1 MRRSIVMAGAA
12 VAALLTVGTAA
23 GTPVA
28 GAAPRNVSDR
38 TACPETGD
46 ASARLRP
53 GADATDPNTLSPAQ
67 ARSIDR
73 TLRARLRGLSPA
85 ERSAARRGHRPVV
98 VDVYWQVITHSN
110 GTGNVTNARLHQQLQ
125 VLNDGYA
132 GTTSGPAASTRFSFE
147 TKRVIRTANTDWYNW
162 ADPQV
167 DPRDDRAAKSA
178 LHRGGRAALN
188 VYVAN
193 LGDGLLGYA
202 TFPGGSPALDGV
214 VVLNASLPGG
224 NADPFNLGDTLTHE
238 VGHWLGLY
246 HTFQGGCSNPG
257 DAVADTPQQD
267 DGGNIFDCVVA
278 LDTCA
283 ASGTD
288 PVRNFMN
295 YVDDA
300 CMNRFT
306 PGQAT
311 RMSQAWDA
319 FRA

>member
-12 VAALLTVGTAA
+12 VAALLTVGTTA

-28 GAAPRNVSDR
+28 GAAHRNDSDR
-38 TACPETGD
+38 AACPQTD
-46 ASARLRP
+46 QTSARLRP
-53 GADATDPNTLSPAQ
+53 GADATDPNTVTRAQ

-73 TLRARLRGLSPA
+73 TLRARLRSLSPA
-85 ERSAARRGHRPVV
+85 ERSAARRTDTPVV
-98 VDVYWQVITHSN
+98 VDVVWQVITRNN
-110 GTGNVTNARLHQQLQ
+110 GSGNVTNNRLNEQLQ

-132 GTTSGPAASTRFSFE
+132 GTTSGPAASTRFSFQ
-147 TKRVIRTANTDWYNW
+147 TKQVIRTADTDWYNW

-167 DPRDDRAAKSA
+167 DASDDSAAKSA
-178 LHRGGRAALN
+178 LHRGGRATLN

-224 NADPFNLGDTLTHE
+224 NAAPFNLGDTLTHE
-238 VGHWLGLY
+238 VGHWLGLF
-246 HTFQGGCSNPG
+246 HTFQGGCSKQG

-267 DGGNIFDCVVA
+267 DGDNIFECTVA

-283 ASGTD
+283 APGTD